1 MEKFDHG
8 RAGSQNLPLSLNQG
22 PIRSIPI
29 GNFDHAYPFAAV
41 AGQEVVKKA
50 LLLCAVNP
58 AIGGLLLAGEKGT
71 AKSTLVRGLA
81 MLTDHTPFVELPLNA
96 TEDRLVGSLSLESAL
111 KKGQLEP
118 EPGLLRQA
126 DGGFLYVDEINL
138 LAEHMVNIL
147 LEVSS
152 TGENIVEREGISF
165 RHPTHFVLV
174 GSMNPE
180 EGRLRPHFVDRFG
193 LYVPCYGEKNP
204 AIRCEILRRRL
215 AYEADPQAFINQWHE
230 QSLVLRHQILEAQA
244 LLPQVTLSERQ
255 RTFAAQLAAQGSCA
269 GHRADLA
276 LCEAA
281 RALAALSGR
290 TYVTS
295 EDIKAMATYALV
307 HRLRNPLS
315 LADQQMPEEE
325 RLPSDKDP
333 PPTGEDQ
340 RPSDED
346 PLPSGE
352 DQQPSD
358 EDPLT
363 SGEEDALNRSSS
375 PLEAGANHPAQG
387 IEHWEDIQ
395 PLMGKIDLG
404 ELKGHRALP
413 KGSGKRLK
421 VQSHSRRGRYV
432 RAALAQ
438 EKTNDLALDATLRA
452 AATHPKEEGP
462 LLVTIKDQDL
472 RMKVREQRTGASIL
486 FLVDASGSMGAMRR
500 MGIVKGA
507 VLSLLSDA
515 YEKRDT
521 VGIIAFRGTEAETL
535 LPLTRSVDLAQ
546 KCLRQLRTGGKT
558 PLALGLMAADQIL
571 RTDRLKNPGA
581 QQYLV
586 ILSDGR
592 SNVPLMTD
600 SAQED
605 SLVAAKHLRYEAI
618 KILVLDPEEGFLRF
632 GMAKTLAEA
641 LGAVYIPLHTPSVQV
656 LGDTVK
662 SFLQ

>member
-1 MEKFDHG
+1 M
-8 RAGSQNLPLSLNQG
+8 GS
-22 PIRSIPI
+22 
-29 GNFDHAYPFAAV
+29 FDHAYPFAAV
-41 AGQEVVKKA
+41 VGQDTVKKA

-81 MLTDHTPFVELPLNA
+81 TLTDHTPFVELPLNA

-111 KKGQLEP
+111 KQGQLEP
-118 EPGLLRQA
+118 EPGLLHQA

-138 LAEHMVNIL
+138 LSEHMVNIL

-165 RHPTHFVLV
+165 RHPTHFILV

-180 EGRLRPHFVDRFG
+180 EGRLRPHFIDRFG
-193 LYVPCYGEKNP
+193 LYVPCSGEKDP
-204 AIRCEILRRRL
+204 SIRCEILRRRL
-215 AYEADPQAFINQWHE
+215 AYEANPQAFIAQWHE
-230 QSLVLRHQILEAQA
+230 QSQALRHQILEAQA

-255 RTFAAQLAAQGSCA
+255 RTFAAQLAVQGACA

-276 LCEAA
+276 LCEAG

-295 EDIKAMATYALV
+295 EDIQAMATYALI
-307 HRLRNPLS
+307 HRLRNPIAL
-315 LADQQMPEEE
+315 
-325 RLPSDKDP
+325 
-333 PPTGEDQ
+333 EDQ
-340 RPSDED
+340 LLSDED
-346 PLPSGE
+346 PDRKKDNFSEEQDQDQPMDPNMDLEADPDMTQEPNQDQNKDIYQDQGLDEDQTDELPSIDKE
-352 DQQPSD
+352 AVLD
-358 EDPLT
+358 
-363 SGEEDALNRSSS
+363 RS
-375 PLEAGANHPAQG
+375 PATFEAGANNPAQG
-387 IEHWEDIQ
+387 KEHWEDIQ
-395 PLMGKIDLG
+395 PLTGKIDLG
-404 ELKGHRALP
+404 ELKGPKALP

-421 VQSHSRRGRYV
+421 VQSHSRRGRYI
-432 RAALAQ
+432 RAALAH

-462 LLVTIKDQDL
+462 LLVTIKGQDL

-500 MGIVKGA
+500 MGVVKGA

-605 SLVAAKHLRYEAI
+605 SLVAAKHLRYEAV

-632 GMAKTLAEA
+632 GLAKTLAEA
-641 LGAVYIPLHTPSVQV
+641 LGAEYIPLHTPSVQV
-656 LGDTVK
+656 LGDTVR